1 MEKRYLDMLQRDPE
15 YAPLIEL
22 SDIYLDIIDANMKR
36 NGGVLDEDGRFIDG
50 LLRRTNKLINQRVE
64 FLKRLVSHVDV
75 TTEEVFV

>member
-1 MEKRYLDMLQRDPE
+1 MLQRDPE